1 MAYATRELVSEQER
15 DPYPK
20 IHPAP
25 GGVQVKTF
33 APTTPAATY
42 PVGTPLAFN
51 TSTNKWV
58 VWTNGGSNGT
68 GTVKGFVYPDA
79 VTTDGTNDV
88 MAPVLLL
95 GEIPYEDIVLPA
107 GESADNLKTALRS
120 GPRDIGLHV
129 TGLDQ
134 VR

>member
-33 APTTPAATY
+33 AATTPAATY
-42 PVGTPLAFN
+42 EPGTPVAYN
-51 TSTNKWV
+51 TATNKWV
-58 VWTNGGSNGT
+58 VWTNGGANGT
-68 GTVKGFVYPDA
+68 DDIRGIVYPDA
-79 VTTDGTNDV
+79 ITTDGTNDV
-88 MAPVLLL
+88 MGAVMLL
-95 GEIPYEDIVLPA
+95 GEIPYEDVVLPS
-107 GESADNLKTALRS
+107 GETADNLKTALRS
-120 GPRDIGLHV
+120 GPRDIGLHI